1 MLGNIYDED
10 KRKIFISFTLIIVL
24 VFISN
29 FYLNFEYSKIE
40 KLIENFISNA
50 ITFVSIC
57 FGFYLTTLSILF
69 SSRYIKL
76 LNNEDSKKKT
86 QRQIHTLKEYFR
98 LAIYCAL
105 ITIVFCFLILITL
118 KLENKNITFILFSF
132 FLGFF
137 AENFIFIFLLLKV
150 FLNAL
155 VIQAKND
162 KE

>member
-1 MLGNIYDED
+1 
-10 KRKIFISFTLIIVL
+10 
-24 VFISN
+24 
-29 FYLNFEYSKIE
+29 
-40 KLIENFISNA
+40 
-50 ITFVSIC
+50 FVSIC

>member
-10 KRKIFISFTLIIVL
+10 KRKIFISFTLIVVL
-24 VFISN
+24 VFISI

-118 KLENKNITFILFSF
+118 KLENKNITFILFPF
-132 FLGFF
+132 FWD
-137 AENFIFIFLLLKV
+137 FLLRIL
-150 FLNAL
+150 FLFFYYSRFF
-155 VIQAKND
+155 
-162 KE
+162 

>member
-10 KRKIFISFTLIIVL
+10 KTKISISFVLIIVL
-24 VFISN
+24 VFISI

-57 FGFYLTTLSILF
+57 FGFYLTALSILF
-69 SSRYIKL
+69 SSKYIKL
-76 LNNEDSKKKT
+76 LNNEDPKKKT
-86 QRQIHTLKEYFR
+86 QKQIHTLKEYFR

-105 ITIVFCFLILITL
+105 ITIIFCFLVLIVL
-118 KLENKNITFILFSF
+118 KLKNEIIVSILFSV

-137 AENFIFIFLLLKV
+137 IENFIFIFLLLKV

-155 VIQAKND
+155 IIQAIK
-162 KE
+162 

>member
-10 KRKIFISFTLIIVL
+10 KRKIFISFTLIVVL
-24 VFISN
+24 VFISI

-132 FLGFF
+132 FWD
-137 AENFIFIFLLLKV
+137 FLLRIL
-150 FLNAL
+150 FLFFYYSRFF
-155 VIQAKND
+155 
-162 KE
+162 